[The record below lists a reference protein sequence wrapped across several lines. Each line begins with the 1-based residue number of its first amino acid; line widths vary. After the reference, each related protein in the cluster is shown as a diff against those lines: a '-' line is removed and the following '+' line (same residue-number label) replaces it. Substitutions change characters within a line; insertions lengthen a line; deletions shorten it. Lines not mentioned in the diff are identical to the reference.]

1 MYFHPYLTM
10 IYERRGINLKDREDE
25 CMRDFG
31 RRKGKEELML
41 LYCNPKNKG
50 HNIILIVK
58 SIFMA

>member
-1 MYFHPYLTM
+1 M